1 MFVITSY
8 VCTDLSVIKYMFVR
22 SFVRSLL
29 VFCSIICLVKD
40 KLVEAWTA
48 RVKGVFRGVGSGL
61 GAGQCCLD
69 IGSATYSLNLVPCLR
84 ALIFRDARPIPSVDK
99 G

>member
-1 MFVITSY
+1 M
-8 VCTDLSVIKYMFVR
+8 YMFVR

-48 RVKGVFRGVGSGL
+48 RVGVCFEGCGGVGSGL
-61 GAGQCCLD
+61 GAGKCCLD

-84 ALIFRDARPIPSVDK
+84 ALIFRDARPILSVDK